1 MNKKTHT
8 SLVSL
13 SHLLKW
19 LINPAHSKLLT
30 RNPKSSRVTRV
41 SFTLLRNRATND
53 HIGRILKIVPSFHGK
68 SGEGFQIF
76 NFLDSGPFKSPT
88 KPEISG
94 CSVPRPCFQ
103 KKPPPNLHLNA
114 SGAQSRTLTS
124 AWGFPRQSLSYEHFF
139 LIMPEK
145 VAGVLGTHQ
154 LTKRFNCPQKKGQLS
169 LCATLI
175 GAEVM
180 KSEVPPQ
187 ELCQPWSTGSLRLST
202 QENYTL
208 KCMHAFGLG
217 NSIFFF
223 WLLLS

>member
-139 LIMPEK
+139 LILPEK

-154 LTKRFNCPQKKGQLS
+154 LTKRFNCPQKKGTVVTVCHS
-169 LCATLI
+169 HWCRGYEVR
-175 GAEVM
+175 GA
-180 KSEVPPQ
+180 
-187 ELCQPWSTGSLRLST
+187 STGTVSAVVYRQFETFDTGELHT
-202 QENYTL
+202 QMY
-208 KCMHAFGLG
+208 AR
-217 NSIFFF
+217 F
-223 WLLLS
+223 WTWK